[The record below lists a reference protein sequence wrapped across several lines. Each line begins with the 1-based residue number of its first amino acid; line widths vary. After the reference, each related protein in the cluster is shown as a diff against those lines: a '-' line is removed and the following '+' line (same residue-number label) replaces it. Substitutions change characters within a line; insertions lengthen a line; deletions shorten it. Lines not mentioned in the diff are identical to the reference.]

1 MSSRTWSRLLP
12 AALLLPTL
20 TGCAFGAYLN
30 PSTSLERALNGTYE
44 GIGVGG
50 TGRVPYRLVLSVQER
65 EGRASGVMTNL
76 ESRKAYAVSGKF
88 QRGENGGGI
97 DVGLFEEG
105 NKYRGTLR
113 GQITGTK
120 FSGVLRTVLLG
131 RELLGYNVTLDKQTG
146 EYVPPPAA
154 ATPAP
159 APVTPVPTPP

>member
-1 MSSRTWSRLLP
+1 MVSNVPVRLLP
-12 AALLLPTL
+12 AVLLPAL
-20 TGCAFGAYLN
+20 TGCALGAFIS
-30 PSTSLERALNGTYE
+30 PTTPLERAVNGTYE

-65 EGRASGVMTNL
+65 EGKASGVMTNL

-88 QRGENGGGI
+88 QRVQGGGGL

-113 GQITGTK
+113 GQIQGNK

-146 EYVPPPAA
+146 EAMPAQA
-154 ATPAP
+154 PVTP
-159 APVTPVPTPP
+159 APVTPVPTVP

>member
-1 MSSRTWSRLLP
+1 MFSPVPLRLLSA
-12 AALLLPTL
+12 AALLTAL
-20 TGCAFGAYLN
+20 TGCALGAYIS
-30 PSTSLERALNGTYE
+30 PTTPLERMVGGTYE

-88 QRGENGGGI
+88 QRVENGGGI

-113 GQITGTK
+113 GRITGNR

-131 RELLGYNVTLDKQTG
+131 RELLGYNVTLEKQTG
-146 EYVPPPAA
+146 ETSPAP
-154 ATPAP
+154 TPALP
-159 APVTPVPTPP
+159 APVTPVPTVP